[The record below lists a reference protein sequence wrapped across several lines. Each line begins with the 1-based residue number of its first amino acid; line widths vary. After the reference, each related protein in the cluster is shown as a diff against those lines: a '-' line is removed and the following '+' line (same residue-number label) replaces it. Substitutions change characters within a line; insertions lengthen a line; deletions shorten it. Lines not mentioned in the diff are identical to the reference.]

1 MNKITELKH
10 SIIAG
15 LQGIQEGILD
25 IADRIN
31 LTVQINKLRLQIHDL
46 EIQTKKNYS
55 KLGKLTH
62 QVKSSI
68 DFKLII
74 EHPEIS
80 SVLETCQR
88 LESTIARLHQRH
100 YELSEHQ
107 LDDPMKSLKQVTE
120 QNNMQIIELTLNS
133 NSPFKGYTVKELQ
146 LPSDTLI
153 LCVQKKNRLIIAKG
167 DTPLDELDR
176 IFILGPEPEIKRIT
190 KQFFTNPQ

>member
-31 LTVQINKLRLQIHDL
+31 LTVQINKLRLHIHEL
-46 EIQTKKNYS
+46 EKETKKNYS
-55 KLGKLTH
+55 KLGKLIY
-62 QVKSSI
+62 QLKSI
-68 DFKLII
+68 EDFKLII
-74 EHPEIS
+74 EHPEITT
-80 SVLETCQR
+80 VLETCHNLDGTISR
-88 LESTIARLHQRH
+88 LRQRH

-120 QNNMQIIELTLNS
+120 QNNMQIVRLTLDS
-133 NSPFKGYTVKELQ
+133 NSPFNGYTVKRLQ

-167 DTPLDELDR
+167 DTRLDEHDR